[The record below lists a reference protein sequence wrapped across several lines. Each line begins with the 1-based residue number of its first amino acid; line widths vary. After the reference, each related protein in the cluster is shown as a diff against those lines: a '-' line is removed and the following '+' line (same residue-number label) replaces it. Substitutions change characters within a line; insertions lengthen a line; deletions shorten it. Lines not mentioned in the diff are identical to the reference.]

1 MDYATPIQKH
11 LEKLNKIET
20 ETFDLQFKIIKQ
32 YDKKEEKA
40 MEMDKINS
48 KVDIIN
54 QDLQAENKMEII
66 EQTKQ
71 LLENIEII
79 TEELDHLC
87 LCNKK
92 YQETITS
99 DDNIILALM
108 EEVKELEQENLELK
122 NIKNLSYFDLF
133 SETRNVNVGDENKNK
148 NKDNF
153 NKITINDPQNSNYKK
168 FKSENDNANMYNTD
182 FHTQQLI
189 GDDEEG
195 LNNQGKIIVKKQEI
209 QNLKYNYGVK
219 EKYYNFDNNHNKNND
234 YFSSLSCFSNNM
246 NYKIDK
252 ETTFHQ
258 HK

>member
-32 YDKKEEKA
+32 YDKKEEKVI
-40 MEMDKINS
+40 EMDKINS

-54 QDLQAENKMEII
+54 QDLQAENKSDLIDQI
-66 EQTKQ
+66 KQ

-99 DDNIILALM
+99 DDNIILVLM

-122 NIKNLSYFDLF
+122 SISNLSYFDLF
-133 SETRNVNVGDENKNK
+133 SETRCVNVCDQNENKDK
-148 NKDNF
+148 NADNF
-153 NKITINDPQNSNYKK
+153 NKIKINDSQNIPSNYKRI
-168 FKSENDNANMYNTD
+168 KSHGDDANTYNTY
-182 FHTQQLI
+182 FNTQQLI
-189 GDDEEG
+189 GDDEEQS
-195 LNNQGKIIVKKQEI
+195 LNNKGKIIVKKHEI

-219 EKYYNFDNNHNKNND
+219 DKYYNFENNQGKSNND
-234 YFSSLSCFSNNM
+234 YFSSLSCFNYDI

-252 ETTFHQ
+252 
-258 HK
+258 